1 MQQQIIEQLQQFMEQ
16 HGDQFPA
23 VAEYLIQCQEKCPVE
38 SFFTAKE
45 IMLYKLKGEQPE
57 PLVMQDIL
65 ALLKKGRVVDAIKI
79 HRSIFRTSLKEAK
92 AVIDELRDKHNL
104 WGVR

>member
-38 SFFTAKE
+38 SFFYSKRN
-45 IMLYKLKGEQPE
+45 Y
-57 PLVMQDIL
+57 
-65 ALLKKGRVVDAIKI
+65 
-79 HRSIFRTSLKEAK
+79 
-92 AVIDELRDKHNL
+92 AVQA
-104 WGVR
+104 